1 MAKKTITELKNYFKV
16 GKRPTEAQ
24 FGDVMDSFASLEDP
38 QLFPKNYFEK
48 RLSIDFPHNVTDQAV
63 DILLGNRGMSG
74 WLEIEIVGTWMYV
87 NSVGNIKK
95 LFQVGFNPDNGVWYP
110 TTSRIVEAGG
120 PIINHIYIGDV
131 IWDANINQYKLTI
144 YHTHYAGNLYDIRI
158 TYHCPFDTQ
167 DFKEVKLSD
176 IYINPLAGQRVHYIH
191 YNDNLGIG
199 TTLPET
205 SLHVKAPKDKG
216 HSNVVGGLFDRSEAA
231 GGSNIVQLKYH
242 STADLE
248 LNSFFTG
255 TNFRYGSY
263 GDFNIVNNIDGG
275 IHGAVNMVTNK
286 QTRLSIM
293 PNGNIGVGTILPT
306 GKLHVSQS
314 PSSDPIDAMTID
326 VGSFGTPQNA
336 NKSHYFRVRDV
347 GGSNNVPFIIKGSG
361 NVGIGTE
368 TPAAKMHLVSGYVF
382 PDSEGALIVGDTSQ
396 VNLRFGCSDRY
407 SWMQGH
413 GTSPLHINPLG
424 NNVILNKDG
433 GNVGIG
439 TQNPDQKL
447 TVKGKIHAEDVVVDM
462 NVPADYV
469 FQKYFDGQ
477 SSIRPDYQ
485 MPTLQE
491 LESFVKENKHLP
503 EIPSGEV
510 IAKDGVNLG
519 DFQMKLLQKIEELT
533 LYAISQNKEIED
545 LKAFIKR

>member
-1 MAKKTITELKNYFKV
+1 MAKKTNTELKEYFKA
-16 GKRPTEAQ
+16 GKRPTESQ
-24 FGDVMDSFASLEDP
+24 FGDFIDSFANLEDQ
-38 QLFPKNYFEK
+38 QLFPKNYLEK
-48 RLSIDFPHNVTDQAV
+48 RLSLDFPHNVADQAV

-74 WLEIEIVGTWMYV
+74 RLEIEIVGTWMYW

-95 LFQVGFNPDNGVWYP
+95 LFQVGFNPDNGVWYTP
-110 TTSRIVEAGG
+110 TSRIVEAAGL
-120 PIINHIYIGDV
+120 ITNHIYIGDIV
-131 IWDANINQYKLTI
+131 WDAAINQYKIPI
-144 YHTHYAGNLYDIRI
+144 YHTHFSGNIYDVRI

-167 DFKEVKLSD
+167 DFSEVKLSD
-176 IYINPLAGQRVHYIH
+176 VYTNALTGQRVHYIN
-191 YNDNLGIG
+191 YNYNLGVG

-205 SLHVKAPKDKG
+205 SLHVKAPKDQG
-216 HSNVVGGLFDRSEAA
+216 HSNVVGAMFDRNEAA

-263 GDFNIVNNIDGG
+263 GDFNIVNNIDDGTY
-275 IHGAVNMVTNK
+275 GAINMVTNK

-293 PNGNIGVGTILPT
+293 PNGNMGIGTTLPEA
-306 GKLHVSQS
+306 KLHVFQN

-326 VGSFGTPQNA
+326 VGSFGTFQNA
-336 NKSHYFRVRDV
+336 NKSHYFRVRDI
-347 GGSNNVPFIIKGSG
+347 GGNNNVPFIIKGSG
-361 NVGIGTE
+361 NVGVGTE
-368 TPAAKMHLVSGYVF
+368 TPAAKMHLVSSYVF
-382 PDSEGALIVGDTSQ
+382 PDSEGTLIVGDTSQ
-396 VNLRFGCSDRY
+396 VNLRFGCADRY

-447 TVKGKIHAEDVVVDM
+447 TVKGKIHAEDVIVDM
-462 NVPADYV
+462 NIPADYV
-469 FQKYFDGQ
+469 FQKYFEGQ

-485 MPTLQE
+485 MPTLKE

-503 EIPSGEV
+503 EIPSGEAIV
-510 IAKDGVNLG
+510 KDGVNLG

-533 LYAISQNKEIED
+533 LYIIALKKEID
-545 LKAFIKR
+545 LKPN